1 MQKLHMERHIKI
13 HWLYKKALV
22 EELQAKQLR
31 VSEML
36 G

>member
-1 MQKLHMERHIKI
+1 MERHKKI
-13 HWLYKKALV
+13 HWMYKQALI

-36 G
+36 D